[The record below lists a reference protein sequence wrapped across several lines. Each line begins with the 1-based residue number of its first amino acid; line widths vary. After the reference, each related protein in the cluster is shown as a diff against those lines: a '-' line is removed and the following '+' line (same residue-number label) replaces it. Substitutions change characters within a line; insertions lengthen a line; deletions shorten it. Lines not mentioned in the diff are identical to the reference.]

1 MQINLP
7 AIYSKSV
14 PTSDRFFLYA
24 DRCMAI
30 TISFMLAINSIC
42 VSRIMLGMRSLAAEL
57 ILDPALV
64 LNNIELS
71 KVPWKVRGASTGQ
84 TTAEVENASFGVIDI
99 RGRTEYELDSMG
111 TARNY
116 RRISDRI
123 SWKGISVS
131 RCYMIVSEVVCWAY
145 SCKTS
150 LS

>member
-1 MQINLP
+1 
-7 AIYSKSV
+7 
-14 PTSDRFFLYA
+14 
-24 DRCMAI
+24 MAI

-57 ILDPALV
+57 ISDPALV

-123 SWKGISVS
+123 S
-131 RCYMIVSEVVCWAY
+131 
-145 SCKTS
+145 
-150 LS
+150 